1 MKEARMRNW
10 RWVMIAL
17 VVMVMLPAG
26 IQTRAQDGGGLTA
39 DQEALLAR
47 VQNAQEKYRAY
58 DSLVEEVFGGQ
69 SKELVIRIGDN
80 QQTISSLLNWERSSQ
95 IIREGDDQNVAATG
109 TVTLTE
115 SGSGP
120 RADAAGRVR
129 TLILDYRRV
138 DGQTYIR
145 AAYGTDTTPDAG
157 LPALPDGWFAVESL
171 QTWPVLVELG
181 MQNAV
186 EQRGLFNDFEA
197 MQAAAVDV
205 TIAPGTLQDGTPVDA
220 ITVLFDAEGIR
231 LLVGDNPGEPVLQ
244 RMLDKLDDD
253 SNATLT
259 VMLDG
264 EDNPREAQT
273 ETFLH
278 IAGVSARAFGY
289 SQLPVSASAELTA
302 EFARRE
308 TFSQINATFESAVIP
323 VNP

>member
-1 MKEARMRNW
+1 MRNW

-17 VVMVMLPAG
+17 AVMVMLPAG
-26 IQTRAQDGGGLTA
+26 MQTRAQQGGGLSA

-47 VQNAQEKYRAY
+47 VQSAQEKYRAY
-58 DSLVEEVFGGQ
+58 DSLVEDVFGGQ
-69 SKELVIRIGDN
+69 SRELIIQIGDN
-80 QQTISSLLNWERSSQ
+80 QQTMSSLLNWERSSQ

-109 TVTLTE
+109 TITLTE

-120 RADAAGRVR
+120 RADASDRVR

-157 LPALPDGWFAVESL
+157 LPTLPDGWFTVESL
-171 QTWPVLVELG
+171 QTWPVLAELA

-186 EQRGLFNDFEA
+186 EQRGLFNDFGA
-197 MQAAAVDV
+197 MKAAAVDV
-205 TIAPGTLQDGTPVDA
+205 TIVPATLQDGTPVDA

-231 LLVGDNPGEPVLQ
+231 LLVGDNAGEPILK
-244 RMLDKLDDD
+244 RMLDKLSDD

-273 ETFLH
+273 ETFIH
-278 IAGVSARAFGY
+278 VAGVSARAFGY
-289 SQLPVSASAELTA
+289 NQLPLSASADFTA
-302 EFARRE
+302 ELARRE
-308 TFSQINATFESAVIP
+308 TFSQINATFEPAVIP
-323 VNP
+323 ESP